1 MQMAERSKTFQELDD
16 AIEAMMA
23 NPDQPLPAVT
33 PRLAALLRI
42 VGDLRDLP
50 SREFRERLKAQLLSG
65 RRAPSTAVPAHYGK
79 PLMTVADYL
88 ARLDEL
94 KSQPQFLSFDLATA
108 LSGLPERGTRFL
120 TSLNQCTLGVS
131 YFAGDP
137 HWECHPAADE
147 LLHILD
153 GEAEV
158 ETVTEAGL
166 VSSGLRP
173 GSLFICPQGLWHR
186 VRPRSASVSM
196 FFATPGEGTMGS
208 DAKRP
213 PPPHRGAGRSGKREL
228 IAHDLRRA
236 LSGLPEL
243 AISAETTAQEAD
255 AATRSITS
263 LGPCTLGVMRYSGL
277 TPWERH
283 PDGDE
288 LLHVLEGAVDVT
300 VLTDDG
306 PRQVSLDAG
315 AVFVCPKGLWHRQL
329 PRPSVTM
336 LYGTPTKNGEAS
348 FADDPRVGDV

>member
-1 MQMAERSKTFQELDD
+1 MRMAKRSNMFQELDE
-16 AIEAMMA
+16 AIGTVMA
-23 NPDQPLPAVT
+23 NPDQPPPAVP

-42 VGDLRDLP
+42 AGDLRDLP
-50 SREFRERLKAQLLSG
+50 SREFRERLKAELLSG
-65 RRAPSTAVPAHYGK
+65 TRAAPATAVPSHYGQ

-88 ARLDEL
+88 DRLDEL
-94 KSQPQFLSFDLATA
+94 KSQPPFLTFDLATA

-120 TSLNQCTLGVS
+120 AALNQCTLGVS
-131 YFAGDP
+131 YFAGSP

-147 LLHILD
+147 LLHILG

-158 ETVTEAGL
+158 ETMTDVGL
-166 VSSGLRP
+166 VRSPLRS

-186 VRPRSASVSM
+186 VRPRSAAVSM
-196 FFATPGEGTMGS
+196 FFATPGEGTVGS
-208 DAKRP
+208 DAEVP
-213 PPPHRGAGRSGKREL
+213 PPLHHAAARRGKVEL
-228 IAHDLRRA
+228 VAHDLRRA
-236 LSGLPEL
+236 LRGLPEL
-243 AISAETTAQEAD
+243 AISPATTEEEAD
-255 AATRSITS
+255 AATRSITA

-300 VLTDDG
+300 ILTDDG
-306 PRQVSLDAG
+306 SREVSLNAG
-315 AVFVCPKGLWHRQL
+315 SVFVCPKGLWHRQL

-348 FADDPRVGDV
+348 FADDPRVA

>member
-1 MQMAERSKTFQELDD
+1 
-16 AIEAMMA
+16 MA
-23 NPDQPLPAVT
+23 NPDQPHPALDA
-33 PRLAALLRI
+33 RLAALLRI
-42 VGDLRDLP
+42 VDDLRDLP
-50 SREFRERLKAQLLSG
+50 SRELKERLKAQLLSG
-65 RRAPSTAVPAHYGK
+65 TGGASTAVASHYGP
-79 PLMTVADYL
+79 PLLTVADYL

-94 KSQPQFLSFDLATA
+94 KSQPRFLTFDLATA

-120 TSLNQCTLGVS
+120 TPLNRCTLGVS

-158 ETVTEAGL
+158 ETMTGAGL
-166 VSSGLRP
+166 VRSRLRT

-186 VRPRSASVSM
+186 VLPRSTSVSM
-196 FFATPGEGTMGS
+196 LFATPGEGTVAS
-208 DAKRP
+208 DAAVP
-213 PPPHRGAGRSGKREL
+213 PQPRRAAGRRSTVEL
-228 IAHDLRRA
+228 VAHDLPAVLR
-236 LSGLPEL
+236 GLPEL
-243 AISAETTAQEAD
+243 AISADTTEEEAD
-255 AATRSITS
+255 AATRSITR

-306 PRQVSLDAG
+306 RRHVHLDAG
-315 AVFVCPKGLWHRQL
+315 SVFVCPKGLWHRQL

-348 FADDPRVGDV
+348 FADDPRVGGA

>member
-1 MQMAERSKTFQELDD
+1 MQMARRSNTFQELDD
-16 AIEAMMA
+16 AIEAVMA
-23 NPDQPLPAVT
+23 NPDQPLPAMH

-42 VGDLRDLP
+42 AGDLRDLP
-50 SREFRERLKAQLLSG
+50 SREFRERLKAELLSG
-65 RRAPSTAVPAHYGK
+65 GRQASTAVASHYGK

-94 KSQPQFLSFDLATA
+94 KSQPQFLTFDLATA
-108 LSGLPERGTRFL
+108 LRGLPERGTRFL

-137 HWECHPAADE
+137 YWECHPAADE

-153 GEAEV
+153 GAAEV
-158 ETVTEAGL
+158 ETMTDDGL
-166 VSSGLRP
+166 VRSPLRA

-196 FFATPGEGTMGS
+196 FFATPGEGTIGS
-208 DAKRP
+208 DAKVP
-213 PPPHRGAGRSGKREL
+213 PPPYRPAARRGKMEL
-228 IAHDLRRA
+228 VAHDLPAA

-243 AISAETTAQEAD
+243 VISADTTEQEAD
-255 AATRSITS
+255 AATRSITT

-300 VLTDDG
+300 VLADDG

-315 AVFVCPKGLWHRQL
+315 SVFVCPKGLWHRQL

-348 FADDPRVGDV
+348 FADDPRVG

>member
-1 MQMAERSKTFQELDD
+1 
-16 AIEAMMA
+16 MA
-23 NPDQPLPAVT
+23 NPDQPPPAVS

-42 VGDLRDLP
+42 AGDLRDLP
-50 SREFRERLKAQLLSG
+50 SREFRERLKAELLAGG
-65 RRAPSTAVPAHYGK
+65 RESTTAVASHYGK

-94 KSQPQFLSFDLATA
+94 KSQPQFLAFDLATA
-108 LSGLPERGTRFL
+108 LSGLPERGSRFL

-131 YFAGDP
+131 YFSGNP

-147 LLHILD
+147 LLHLLD

-158 ETVTEAGL
+158 ETMTDHGPVR
-166 VSSGLRP
+166 SQLRA

-186 VRPRSASVSM
+186 VRPSSASVSM
-196 FFATPGEGTMGS
+196 FFATPGAGTIAS
-208 DAKRP
+208 DATVP
-213 PPPHRGAGRSGKREL
+213 PPPHRAAAGRAKMEL
-228 IAHDLRRA
+228 VAHDLPRA
-236 LSGLPEL
+236 LSDLPEL
-243 AISAETTAQEAD
+243 VISADTTEEEAD
-255 AATRSITS
+255 AATRSLTT

-300 VLTDDG
+300 ILTDDG
-306 PRQVSLDAG
+306 PKQVSLDTG
-315 AVFVCPKGLWHRQL
+315 SVFVCPRGLWHRQL

-336 LYGTPTKNGEAS
+336 LYGTPTQHGEAS
-348 FADDPRVGDV
+348 FADDPRVGDA